1 MKKYN
6 IHEAKTNLS
15 KIISM
20 VQEGETVYL
29 AKSGKIVAEVKPVK
43 EMKRKPFPFGKYKD
57 KITVTEDWDSDEVN
71 RQIADSSLQ
80 EDMENLNSPGE
91 IDGQVHPKYKR
102 NLSI

>member
-29 AKSGKIVAEVKPVK
+29 AKAGKIVAEVKPVK
-43 EMKRKPFPFGKYKD
+43 KKRKPLPYGKYRDQIKMHDDFD
-57 KITVTEDWDSDEVN
+57 KWPDDIEKSFSFE
-71 RQIADSSLQ
+71 
-80 EDMENLNSPGE
+80 
-91 IDGQVHPKYKR
+91 
-102 NLSI
+102 